1 MNWLLVTAV
10 ALVVDASTGLPKD
23 PGWELV
29 RAHCGACHSHAV
41 IRQQRGDHTFWRATI
56 ERMQA
61 QHGLWAFDDETHQTI
76 VDYLARAFAVD
87 PDEVGVRRLPL
98 QLSQRNDTGAAEQ

>member
-1 MNWLLVTAV
+1 MTAV

-41 IRQQRGDHTFWRATI
+41 IRQQRGDHAFWRATI
-56 ERMQA
+56 ERMQD
-61 QHGLWAFDDETHQTI
+61 QHGLWAFDTETHRTI
-76 VDYLARAFAVD
+76 VDYLAQAFAAD
-87 PDEVGVRRLPL
+87 ADELGVRRPPL
-98 QLSQRNDTGAAEQ
+98 QLSQRGDIGAGEQ